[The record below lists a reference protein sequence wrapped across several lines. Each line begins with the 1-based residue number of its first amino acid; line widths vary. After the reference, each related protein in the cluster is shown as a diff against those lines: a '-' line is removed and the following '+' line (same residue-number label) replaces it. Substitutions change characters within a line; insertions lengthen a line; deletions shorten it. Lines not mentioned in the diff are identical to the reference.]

1 MTERKGNKTP
11 DSPDK
16 QTPSW
21 WQRFKAAVEDP
32 HTSIYD
38 FLKSDIRT
46 RLDLEDGEGV
56 SYVLQRA
63 QKKAIKEAL
72 ELTEPKELR
81 DAIKRLEDNR
91 LFFDYRS
98 RVGIKLFRVLMDTYI
113 VALHGEAKAPPSK
126 EEALAIHDQVEKLI
140 EQELQDPEVLH
151 NVEKLA
157 EELTHQEKDEIRET
171 VEKAQKQLKEKSA
184 IAEMADDAV
193 SLARTFF
200 KPDTMANIAIHALP
214 LITWKYRWALALGL
228 GAFAARKSVY
238 HGAVGSKELLFG
250 DKQVAREEGTKA
262 LKALRAAGGNVLA
275 VGLTPVYA
283 KLPKAL
289 MGFGVFFADKVF
301 NTTLDITN
309 KIINRPE
316 KTPEQLAEQLP
327 IRTRFKNG
335 IKGFFNSNQDTLT
348 SLTAKALKI
357 EVPHKLTKS
366 FEAVSKR
373 VKLSTVR
380 GVSKDI
386 YSMSRIVLARSFNRL
401 ANVCP
406 ADQVEQIDK
415 NDAAAEDPAVNE
427 PQDAAMDIQEALVA
441 SAPDDAPPAPRL

>member
-1 MTERKGNKTP
+1 M
-11 DSPDK
+11 
-16 QTPSW
+16 
-21 WQRFKAAVEDP
+21 
-32 HTSIYD
+32 
-38 FLKSDIRT
+38 
-46 RLDLEDGEGV
+46 
-56 SYVLQRA
+56 
-63 QKKAIKEAL
+63 
-72 ELTEPKELR
+72 R

-171 VEKAQKQLKEKSA
+171 VEEAQKQLKEKSA

-316 KTPEQLAEQLP
+316 KTPAQLAEQLP
-327 IRTRFKNG
+327 IRARFKNG

>member
-1 MTERKGNKTP
+1 M
-11 DSPDK
+11 
-16 QTPSW
+16 
-21 WQRFKAAVEDP
+21 
-32 HTSIYD
+32 
-38 FLKSDIRT
+38 
-46 RLDLEDGEGV
+46 
-56 SYVLQRA
+56 
-63 QKKAIKEAL
+63 
-72 ELTEPKELR
+72 
-81 DAIKRLEDNR
+81 
-91 LFFDYRS
+91 
-98 RVGIKLFRVLMDTYI
+98 
-113 VALHGEAKAPPSK
+113 
-126 EEALAIHDQVEKLI
+126 
-140 EQELQDPEVLH
+140 
-151 NVEKLA
+151 
-157 EELTHQEKDEIRET
+157 
-171 VEKAQKQLKEKSA
+171 
-184 IAEMADDAV
+184 
-193 SLARTFF
+193 
-200 KPDTMANIAIHALP
+200 
-214 LITWKYRWALALGL
+214 
-228 GAFAARKSVY
+228 
-238 HGAVGSKELLFG
+238 LFG

-406 ADQVEQIDK
+406 A
-415 NDAAAEDPAVNE
+415 
-427 PQDAAMDIQEALVA
+427 
-441 SAPDDAPPAPRL
+441 PP

>member
-16 QTPSW
+16 QTPGW

-46 RLDLEDGEGV
+46 RLELEDGEGA

-72 ELTEPKELR
+72 ELTDPKELR

-113 VALHGEAKAPPSK
+113 VALHGEKKLPPSK
-126 EEALAIHDQVEKLI
+126 EEALAIHDQVEKII
-140 EQELQDPEVLH
+140 EKELQDPAVLAS
-151 NVEKLA
+151 VEKLA
-157 EELTHQEKDEIRET
+157 EELTHQEKDEIKET
-171 VEKAQKQLKEKSA
+171 VEEAQKQLNQKGS
-184 IAEMADDAV
+184 ISRMADDAV
-193 SLARTFF
+193 SLARTFL

-214 LITWKYRWALALGL
+214 LITWNYRWALALGL

-238 HGAVGSKELLFG
+238 HAAMGSKEMLFG

-301 NTTLDITN
+301 NTALDITH
-309 KIINRPE
+309 KIINRPS
-316 KTPEQLAEQLP
+316 KTAEEGADKVP
-327 IRTRFKNG
+327 VKTRFKNG

-348 SLTAKALKI
+348 TLTAKALKI
-357 EVPHKLTKS
+357 EIPHSLTKS

-386 YSMSRIVLARSFNRL
+386 YSMSRIVLSRNFNRL

-406 ADQVEQIDK
+406 ADQSETIAEEVSAPKDM
-415 NDAAAEDPAVNE
+415 AA
-427 PQDAAMDIQEALVA
+427 DIQETIVA
-441 SAPDDAPPAPRL
+441 AAVDDTPASPRL